1 VNVVFNGNIA
11 RDSGGGLFNSADSS
25 STFYNTAFYNNTA
38 LQGLDIY
45 NQSHLELFKPVGE
58 VLDGIVY
65 GSNNA
70 SDISESLLPNTSF
83 VNLNGVDSNKIFIN
97 ASNPLGVDR
106 IWMTDDDGLHPVVGS
121 PIVDVGELTR
131 NNEIND
137 IAENPRISGITI
149 DIGAYELLQ
158 TPEISVSSSESGI
171 LMDGSTE
178 NLGHKE
184 GGNTQTITYTITN
197 SGIAT
202 LTLTGTA
209 SITNL
214 INISGTPTVT
224 SASASLSALGL
235 TSLSPLDST
244 TFEVIYIP
252 DCGDNFSFYVSIT
265 NNDEDENPFNFSVLG
280 TTSDTNAPIT
290 PTLSTITVQ
299 CGTTIKAPTTTD
311 NCSGIVTGT
320 TVDSTV
326 LSTQGTHTVFWT
338 FSDSAGNSSTATQT
352 IIIRDTTPPVAPI
365 LPEIL
370 SEETISLTPP
380 TATDNCSGNVVGTTS
395 SPLTYSD
402 SGSYVVTWTFT
413 DGVGNRSIALQ
424 KIRIERSSAGGGGT
438 PPPSPEEDPC
448 DKDTLAPVVPSILPI
463 NDSCRISLDIPTA
476 EDNCSGTVTGVT
488 TASLIYEQV
497 GSYTVTWTFTD
508 TAGNSSTA
516 VQLIT
521 ILYDQ
526 EVIDT
531 QEACASFTWI
541 DGVVYTESNN
551 TATFETTDAQGCTSL
566 HRLDLTINPLPDTTV
581 TLDNN
586 ILSAVHTGAQ
596 YQWIDC
602 ENGNTPIAG
611 ATQQSFAPTGVKGS
625 YAVQITTAE
634 GCTLTSDCIPYFDT
648 TTLLVAEG
656 ISPNGDGVNDTW
668 VIQGI
673 EFHPNAQIYVY
684 NRSGEV
690 VFSTLNGYNNDWRG
704 DWNETGRTLPSAPYF
719 YTLDRDADGKID
731 DHGWIYILN

>member
-1 VNVVFNGNIA
+1 
-11 RDSGGGLFNSADSS
+11 
-25 STFYNTAFYNNTA
+25 
-38 LQGLDIY
+38 
-45 NQSHLELFKPVGE
+45 
-58 VLDGIVY
+58 
-65 GSNNA
+65 
-70 SDISESLLPNTSF
+70 
-83 VNLNGVDSNKIFIN
+83 
-97 ASNPLGVDR
+97 
-106 IWMTDDDGLHPVVGS
+106 
-121 PIVDVGELTR
+121 
-131 NNEIND
+131 
-137 IAENPRISGITI
+137 
-149 DIGAYELLQ
+149 
-158 TPEISVSSSESGI
+158 
-171 LMDGSTE
+171 
-178 NLGHKE
+178 
-184 GGNTQTITYTITN
+184 
-197 SGIAT
+197 
-202 LTLTGTA
+202 
-209 SITNL
+209 
-214 INISGTPTVT
+214 
-224 SASASLSALGL
+224 
-235 TSLSPLDST
+235 
-244 TFEVIYIP
+244 
-252 DCGDNFSFYVSIT
+252 
-265 NNDEDENPFNFSVLG
+265 
-280 TTSDTNAPIT
+280 
-290 PTLSTITVQ
+290 
-299 CGTTIKAPTTTD
+299 
-311 NCSGIVTGT
+311 
-320 TVDSTV
+320 
-326 LSTQGTHTVFWT
+326 
-338 FSDSAGNSSTATQT
+338 
-352 IIIRDTTPPVAPI
+352 
-365 LPEIL
+365 
-370 SEETISLTPP
+370 
-380 TATDNCSGNVVGTTS
+380 
-395 SPLTYSD
+395 
-402 SGSYVVTWTFT
+402 
-413 DGVGNRSIALQ
+413 
-424 KIRIERSSAGGGGT
+424 
-438 PPPSPEEDPC
+438 
-448 DKDTLAPVVPSILPI
+448 
-463 NDSCRISLDIPTA
+463 
-476 EDNCSGTVTGVT
+476 
-488 TASLIYEQV
+488 
-497 GSYTVTWTFTD
+497 VTWTFTD